1 MAGQA
6 SSAADVQPS
15 QRWIPWMLMVPGLV
29 WLTVFF
35 AIPMFSMGKLSLEDG
50 GFSNYR
56 DAFSDYRELIPR
68 TFGYA
73 LAATVIC
80 ILLGYPLAYVIAMRG
95 GRRKNLL
102 LALVVLPFFTTYLIR
117 AISWRILL
125 GDRGPVTRVIH
136 SLHIIG
142 QDTSI
147 VGTAPAVIGALSY
160 NFLPFMVLPIYVSLE
175 KIDRKL
181 LEVGPDLYAS
191 GWRTFRKVTLPL
203 SLPGLFAGS
212 LLTFIPASGDFI
224 NVEFVGSDAQRMIGN
239 VVANNFVKEQFRPGL
254 SALSFVLMAIILLG
268 VLLYARLLGTEE
280 LV

>member
-125 GDRGPVTRVIH
+125 GDRGPVTRVLH

>member
-6 SSAADVQPS
+6 SSIADVQPS
-15 QRWIPWMLMVPGLV
+15 RRWIPWMLMVPGLV

-50 GFSNYR
+50 GLSNFR

-68 TFGYA
+68 TFSYA

-95 GRRKNLL
+95 GRRKNVL

-125 GDRGPVTRVIH
+125 GDRGPVTRVLH

-203 SLPGLFAGS
+203 SLPGLFGGS

>member
-1 MAGQA
+1 MADKAVLSG
-6 SSAADVQPS
+6 DIQPS
-15 QRWIPWMLMVPGLV
+15 RRWIPWVLMVPGLV
-29 WLTVFF
+29 WLFVFF
-35 AIPMFSMGKLSLEDG
+35 VIPMVSMGKLSLENG
-50 GFSNYR
+50 GFANYGH
-56 DAFSDYRELIPR
+56 AFSDYRELIPR
-68 TFGYA
+68 TFAYA
-73 LAATVIC
+73 IIATGIC
-80 ILLGYPLAYVIAMRG
+80 IVLGYPLAYVIAMRG
-95 GRRKNLL
+95 GKRKNVL

-125 GDRGPVTRVIH
+125 GDRGPVTRM
-136 SLHIIG
+136 LHNLHLIG

-147 VGTAPAVIGALSY
+147 IGTAPAVIGALSY

-181 LEVGPDLYAS
+181 LEAGPDLYAS

-254 SALSFVLMAIILLG
+254 SALSFVLMALILIG

-280 LV
+280 LI